1 MVVQLWRHGHCRP
14 SLLFFLIAHLQGHAV
29 LIDLRTVGH
38 GLNKERT
45 VFLLQDLGLNVAD
58 VTDILT
64 VLSTQLLCSTA
75 AEPCQAPLAKLQA
88 GIP

>member
-1 MVVQLWRHGHCRP
+1 
-14 SLLFFLIAHLQGHAV
+14 
-29 LIDLRTVGH
+29 VGH

-58 VTDILT
+58 VTDILM
-64 VLSTQLLCSTA
+64 VLSTQLLCFCFTA
-75 AEPCQAPLAKLQA
+75 AEACQAALAKLQA